1 MAMPNYVIRFKDEV
15 IAELDS
21 EESKVRIG
29 RSEECELRID
39 NLGISRFHAAIEE
52 QGGVRVIKDL
62 GSHNGVFFNGQP
74 VKKRVLNHG
83 DVFVIGKYR
92 LEYKDSDRP
101 GGGLAAESEDS
112 SAERPSIDEMGMKTF
127 AIDPGALALVQKSEQ
142 IRGHLRRE
150 RDGRAVDLRQT
161 ITTFGKSLRCDY
173 RLKGWFV
180 PQVVAAVI
188 RDERGFIVLN
198 ATGNPDRVK
207 VQGRPLQMYV
217 RLENGFKLAFAKEEY
232 VFQSGRAEA
241 V

>member
-1 MAMPNYVIRFKDEV
+1 MPNYVIRFKDDV
-15 IAELDS
+15 VAELTSD
-21 EESKVRIG
+21 EPKVRIG

-74 VKKRVLNHG
+74 VKTRVLNHG

-92 LEYKDSDRP
+92 LEYTDVDKP
-101 GGGLAAESEDS
+101 GGGLAAESDESTVD
-112 SAERPSIDEMGMKTF
+112 RPSVDEMGMKTF

-142 IRGHLRRE
+142 IRGHLVRE
-150 RDGRAVDLRQT
+150 SDGKPVDLRQT
-161 ITTFGKSLRCDY
+161 ITTFGNSLRCDY
-173 RLKGWFV
+173 RLKGWFT
-180 PQVVAAVI
+180 PLVVAAVI

-198 ATGNPDRVK
+198 TTGKPDKVK

-217 RLENGFKLAFAKEEY
+217 RLENGFKLDFSGVAYTFRR
-232 VFQSGRAEA
+232 GRAEA